1 MGLVNMYPWTDFH
14 DVNLS
19 YILKLVRE
27 TQGLHLETAGNNLL
41 MKSADGTVVSS
52 IIVSF
57 AQRAELA
64 ALATRAN
71 VADSATSAIN
81 ANFATAAGSAAT
93 ADSATNAAHAANADI
108 ANVATLANSAT
119 TAENANH
126 AATADS
132 ATNAA
137 NAQRAAY
144 AETTGS
150 VEHATNAIETI
161 TINGNA
167 VRFTTYGG
175 QNIDITIPYAV
186 KAFKDVSNHEFTK
199 AYVCNVVE
207 NTETGALDF
216 KNMEGNTI
224 VSLTPST
231 TQAATDNYGNN
242 IAEYI
247 KAILV
252 NSGSNF
258 LTINHG
264 DGTSETITIPYSVTA
279 WKDSNGNIIK
289 NSYVKRLEVVVDP
302 NDGKRKL
309 VAYNGDNPEAEI
321 FRIELNCYS
330 AQIADNAT
338 HAVNADHAATA
349 DEATTAQTSTGSVSS
364 ITRNRTTLTI
374 TNGDGTTSTIDLF
387 RNSQRYLWVKQSINN
402 NTELL
407 DPAFTVGHSEEF
419 GVDNYNTV
427 WGYKT
432 AFQAMA
438 EGAKIDYI
446 NANSYGLFSSF
457 AQKGFAL
464 DNGDPYSSYQIFVF
478 DTIAGALKCF
488 EITPPADEEL
498 TPGNITIT
506 RLM

>member
-14 DVNLS
+14 DVNLD

-27 TQGLHLETAGNNLL
+27 TQGLHLEAAGNNLL
-41 MKSADGTVVSS
+41 LKSADGTVVSS
-52 IIVSF
+52 IVVSF
-57 AQRAELA
+57 AQRADLA

-126 AATADS
+126 AATADN

-161 TINGNA
+161 TINGNS

-224 VSLTPST
+224 VSLIPST
-231 TQAATDNYGNN
+231 TQAETDNYGNN
-242 IAEYI
+242 IADYI

-264 DGTSETITIPYSVTA
+264 DGTSETITIPYSEKA

-302 NDGKRKL
+302 DDGKRKL

-330 AQIADNAT
+330 AQIADVAT
-338 HAVNADHAATA
+338 RAINADHAATA
-349 DEATTAQTSTGSVSS
+349 DEATTAQTALTSSGSVSS
-364 ITRNRTTLTI
+364 IVSPNDERQKLVI
-374 TNGDGTTSTIDLF
+374 SNGDGTTSKINIF
-387 RNSQRYLWVKQSINN
+387 SKANPEIYLVGASGQPLPFDSS
-402 NTELL
+402 
-407 DPAFTVGHSEEF
+407 FTVGHTEEYTAEDFDKF
-419 GVDNYNTV
+419 GWPSADYALQENINFCVVDVDRNTIFEAKTHFT
-427 WGYKT
+427 WLAGYCVIVYDHTNT
-432 AFQAMA
+432 AIKVFSISD
-438 EGAKIDYI
+438 G
-446 NANSYGLFSSF
+446 NSNNTLI
-457 AQKGFAL
+457 L
-464 DNGDPYSSYQIFVF
+464 
-478 DTIAGALKCF
+478 
-488 EITPPADEEL
+488 
-498 TPGNITIT
+498 T

>member
-1 MGLVNMYPWTDFH
+1 MGLVNMYPWTDYH
-14 DVNLS
+14 DVNLD

-27 TQGLHLETAGNNLL
+27 TQGLHLEVAGNNLL
-41 MKSADGTVVSS
+41 LKSADGTVVSS
-52 IIVSF
+52 IVVSF

-64 ALATRAN
+64 ALASRAN
-71 VADSATSAIN
+71 IADSATSAIN
-81 ANFATAAGSAAT
+81 ANFATAAGNAAT
-93 ADSATNAAHAANADI
+93 ADSATNAAHAATADV

-242 IAEYI
+242 IADYI

-252 NSGSNF
+252 NSGSQY

-330 AQIADNAT
+330 AQIADVAT
-338 HAVNADHAATA
+338 RAINADHAATA
-349 DEATTAQTSTGSVSS
+349 DEATTAQTALTSSGSISS
-364 ITRNRTTLTI
+364 IDTPSDEYDSFTI
-374 TNGDGTTSTIDLF
+374 NNGDGTTKKINIHNKSIIECNIYGDGIKTDPIALAVNASEDYEVDPDDLTKYRYFSEASDFITPNITFNYITQEGGIELFTALSQKTTINGGTAIVLYVF
-387 RNSQRYLWVKQSINN
+387 NGTTIEVLQITPS
-402 NTELL
+402 NTE
-407 DPAFTVGHSEEF
+407 
-419 GVDNYNTV
+419 
-427 WGYKT
+427 GY
-432 AFQAMA
+432 
-438 EGAKIDYI
+438 
-446 NANSYGLFSSF
+446 
-457 AQKGFAL
+457 
-464 DNGDPYSSYQIFVF
+464 
-478 DTIAGALKCF
+478 
-488 EITPPADEEL
+488 
-498 TPGNITIT
+498 ITIT